1 MISPDRKQGSS
12 TLLQQTK
19 KPPTNE
25 AKKEKTNSKTVGFLH
40 HDPTETVAELG
51 RCKISNHHESNL
63 SSTKNHSC
71 DLVGFLSFPKL
82 AI

>member
-12 TLLQQTK
+12 TLLQQTT
-19 KPPTNE
+19 KPATNK
-25 AKKEKTNSKTVGFLH
+25 AKKEKTNPKPVGFLH
-40 HDPTETVAELG
+40 HDPSETVLG
-51 RCKISNHHESNL
+51 CCKIPNHPESNL
-63 SSTKNHSC
+63 SSTKNHLC